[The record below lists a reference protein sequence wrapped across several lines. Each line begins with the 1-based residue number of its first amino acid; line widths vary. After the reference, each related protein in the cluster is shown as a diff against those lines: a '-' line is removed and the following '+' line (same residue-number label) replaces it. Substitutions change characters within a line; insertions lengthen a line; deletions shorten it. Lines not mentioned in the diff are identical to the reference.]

1 MYARSRRLCA
11 CIILRSPRI
20 GDRLLYREV
29 IMIINHNISA
39 MITQGSLFK
48 VNRDM
53 TRSLERL
60 STGLR
65 INQAADDAAG
75 LAISEV
81 IRTQVRGGAQAIRNA
96 QDGIAAINIAEGAA
110 NEISEVLQRMRE
122 LAVQSANDTLTST
135 ERTYTDTEY
144 QALIEEIDRIA
155 EVTNYN
161 GMKLLSS
168 AGSSTNDR
176 FGIGGTGGHGSTLW
190 IEPNYI
196 GGHSAYGIDSITIT
210 IDSLTTGDLAAG
222 SGSATVLNVT
232 TLSTQSDAV
241 GAIVSLDESINSVNM
256 MRANLGA
263 TVNRLEH
270 AVNNLLVSQVNQQ
283 TAESLIRDADF
294 AEETMHFTKNQILLQ
309 SSTAMLAQANTM
321 PQAMLALI
329 R

>member
-1 MYARSRRLCA
+1 MHARSRRLCA
-11 CIILRSPRI
+11 CMILRSPRI

-294 AEETMHFTKNQILLQ
+294 AEETMNFTKNQILLQ